1 MKLIEIA
8 ERTWALD
15 REEIIK
21 RKCPTD
27 LGERYRKYENT
38 QKPECDQPGACEYC
52 WEQEEGCEYIK
63 TCPSASGWCIIQ
75 NPSADCV
82 GFLQTAYRR
91 YADLGLTPEQIQR
104 VDDLYRGKCE
114 EVVELRRRLREQ
126 EEKMGKHIR
135 RDKQQEPTKAAK
147 DESRSEA
154 RRSGDHIPKNNR
166 TGSQDKDRGEEVYI
180 HKKYPYHH
188 LLQDDRG
195 FFESFGSV
203 ELLQRMRKD
212 IEE

>member
-8 ERTWALD
+8 ERKWALD

-27 LGERYRKYENT
+27 MGERYRKYENT

-63 TCPSASGWCIIQ
+63 TCPSATGWC
-75 NPSADCV
+75 NNKWPSSGCV
-82 GFLQTAYRR
+82 SFLQTAYRR

-104 VDDLYRGKCE
+104 VDDLYREKCE

-135 RDKQQEPTKAAK
+135 RDKQQEPTKAKKGEDKA
-147 DESRSEA
+147 ET
-154 RRSGDHIPKNNR
+154 RRPGDHIPAHRGARSEGQN
-166 TGSQDKDRGEEVYI
+166 RGEKIYI
-180 HKKYPYHH
+180 RQKISISPSSK
-188 LLQDDRG
+188 RRSRI
-195 FFESFGSV
+195 F
-203 ELLQRMRKD
+203 RKFWKR
-212 IEE
+212 

>member
-8 ERTWALD
+8 ERKWALD

-27 LGERYRKYENT
+27 MGERYRKYENT
-38 QKPECDQPGACEYC
+38 QKPECNQPGACEYC

-63 TCPSASGWCIIQ
+63 TCPSATGWC
-75 NPSADCV
+75 NNKWPSSGCV
-82 GFLQTAYRR
+82 SFLQTAYRR

-104 VDDLYRGKCE
+104 VDDLYREKCE
-114 EVVELRRRLREQ
+114 EVVELRRRLCEQ

-147 DESRSEA
+147 GKSRSEA
-154 RRSGDHIPKNNR
+154 KRPGDYIPTHRGTRSESQNGGEKIYIRQKISVSPFTARR
-166 TGSQDKDRGEEVYI
+166 
-180 HKKYPYHH
+180 
-188 LLQDDRG
+188 LW
-195 FFESFGSV
+195 FF
-203 ELLQRMRKD
+203 RKLRKR
-212 IEE
+212 

>member
-8 ERTWALD
+8 ERTWTLD

-27 LGERYRKYENT
+27 LGERYRKYENA

-52 WEQEEGCEYIK
+52 WEQEEGCKYIK
-63 TCPSASGWCIIQ
+63 TCPSASGWCIGQ

-104 VDDLYRGKCE
+104 VDDLYREKCE

-135 RDKQQEPTKAAK
+135 RDKQQEPAKAAK
-147 DESRSEA
+147 GKSRSEA
-154 RRSGDHIPKNNR
+154 RRPGDYIPTHSGTR
-166 TGSQDKDRGEEVYI
+166 SESQNGGEKIYI
-180 HKKYPYHH
+180 RQKISVSPFTARR
-188 LLQDDRG
+188 LW
-195 FFESFGSV
+195 FF
-203 ELLQRMRKD
+203 RKLRKR
-212 IEE
+212 

>member
-8 ERTWALD
+8 EGTWALD

-27 LGERYRKYENT
+27 LGERYRKYENA

-52 WEQEEGCEYIK
+52 WEQEEGCKYIK
-63 TCPSASGWCIIQ
+63 TCPSASGWCINQ

-82 GFLQTAYRR
+82 GFLQTAYHR
-91 YADLGLTPEQIQR
+91 YADLGLTPEQIQK
-104 VDDLYRGKCE
+104 VDDLYREKCE
-114 EVVELRRRLREQ
+114 EVVELRRRLCEQ

-147 DESRSEA
+147 GKSRSEA
-154 RRSGDHIPKNNR
+154 KRPGDYIPTHRGTRSESQNGGEKIYIRQKISVSPFTARR
-166 TGSQDKDRGEEVYI
+166 
-180 HKKYPYHH
+180 
-188 LLQDDRG
+188 LW
-195 FFESFGSV
+195 FF
-203 ELLQRMRKD
+203 RKLRKR
-212 IEE
+212 

>member
-8 ERTWALD
+8 ERKWALD

-27 LGERYRKYENT
+27 MGERYRKYENT
-38 QKPECDQPGACEYC
+38 QKPECNQPGACEYC

-63 TCPSASGWCIIQ
+63 TCPSATGWC
-75 NPSADCV
+75 NNKWPSSGCV
-82 GFLQTAYRR
+82 SFLQTAYRR

-104 VDDLYRGKCE
+104 VDDLYREKCE

-135 RDKQQEPTKAAK
+135 RDKQQEPTKAKKGEDKA
-147 DESRSEA
+147 ET
-154 RRSGDHIPKNNR
+154 RRPGDHIPAHRGARSEGQN
-166 TGSQDKDRGEEVYI
+166 RGEKIYI
-180 HKKYPYHH
+180 RQKISISPSSK
-188 LLQDDRG
+188 RRSRI
-195 FFESFGSV
+195 F
-203 ELLQRMRKD
+203 RKFWKR
-212 IEE
+212 

>member
-8 ERTWALD
+8 ERKWALD

-27 LGERYRKYENT
+27 MGERYRKYENT
-38 QKPECDQPGACEYC
+38 QKPECNQPGACEYC

-63 TCPSASGWCIIQ
+63 TCPSATGWC
-75 NPSADCV
+75 NNKWPSSGCV
-82 GFLQTAYRR
+82 SFLQTAYRR

-104 VDDLYRGKCE
+104 VDDLYREKCE

-135 RDKQQEPTKAAK
+135 RDKQQEPTKAKKGEDKA
-147 DESRSEA
+147 ET
-154 RRSGDHIPKNNR
+154 RRQGDHIPAHRGARSEGQN
-166 TGSQDKDRGEEVYI
+166 RGEKIYI
-180 HKKYPYHH
+180 RQKISISPSSK
-188 LLQDDRG
+188 RRSRI
-195 FFESFGSV
+195 F
-203 ELLQRMRKD
+203 RKFWKR
-212 IEE
+212 